1 MMVSF
6 DISREIRL
14 WIVDEVGNEA
24 RNFDMLQDIS
34 QQLKHEHE
42 LEYRERL
49 AQQTERITRE
59 GPFIFDEL
67 AERYIHISPGF
78 EKILGMSGEQYMHK
92 VNSSGSFMDDVYELD
107 RPLVEAGYKQLLIDY

>member
-67 AERYIHISPGF
+67 AERYIH
-78 EKILGMSGEQYMHK
+78 K